1 MNVTVVS
8 NLGQK
13 IVQRFQCKGCM
24 RCFGNTSGLTRH
36 SAHCNNSSIENILST
51 ASIRFECSRCKKSF
65 SSKGYLKQHLLNS
78 KYCKRLAEDSIALA
92 LSETNSS
99 TASLT
104 CNGCNKEF
112 TQRNG
117 LTNHRK
123 FCHELTSKES
133 SGSRV
138 EESEVAEISLTN
150 PLLCMKC
157 NKVFKN
163 KGGLTTHRKY
173 CKGNDKAEKSANQEL
188 VNKVAENSVNKDAEK
203 SANVDAEKT
212 PNLESDESTSQ
223 EAEKS
228 ATREAEKSASREA
241 EKSASKEAEKSASQE
256 AEKSACKE
264 AEKSA
269 GKEAERAVCHEA
281 DKSALSERVSS
292 QTQDLA
298 CPFCPKICKNR
309 GSLASHKKA
318 CEIKKNPNLL
328 KTRRRLSRS
337 LNIGRALSVQEKD
350 RRLSTTLLVQ
360 EVIK

>member
-1 MNVTVVS
+1 MLLTCGEHVINSTANDGSNTGCDFAVEENISRVDSPQRVGEGETNEASIGEVEGEANSSSSSNVVPTTKSLISKSMLAKSCSSKSNSNKSDTIALALSETNTSTASKSIVAKSCSSKSNSSKSDTSHQSRMNVTVVS

-163 KGGLTTHRKY
+163 KGGLTTDRKY
-173 CKGNDKAEKSANQEL
+173 CKGYVKL
-188 VNKVAENSVNKDAEK
+188 
-203 SANVDAEKT
+203 
-212 PNLESDESTSQ
+212 
-223 EAEKS
+223 
-228 ATREAEKSASREA
+228 
-241 EKSASKEAEKSASQE
+241 
-256 AEKSACKE
+256 
-264 AEKSA
+264 
-269 GKEAERAVCHEA
+269 
-281 DKSALSERVSS
+281 
-292 QTQDLA
+292 
-298 CPFCPKICKNR
+298 
-309 GSLASHKKA
+309 
-318 CEIKKNPNLL
+318 
-328 KTRRRLSRS
+328 RS
-337 LNIGRALSVQEKD
+337 LLIRN
-350 RRLSTTLLVQ
+350 
-360 EVIK
+360 